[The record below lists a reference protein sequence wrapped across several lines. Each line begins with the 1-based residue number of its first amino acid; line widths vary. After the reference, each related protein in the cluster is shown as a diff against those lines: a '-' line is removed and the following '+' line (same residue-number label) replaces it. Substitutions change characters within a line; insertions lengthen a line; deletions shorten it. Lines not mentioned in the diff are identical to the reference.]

1 MMKLDV
7 IDFARRVGI
16 SVDEANKWLE
26 EYHIEVEVL
35 LDIAYDAGYGVGYKQ
50 GYDDGFG
57 EE

>member
-26 EYHIEVEVL
+26 ANETEANVIAL
-35 LDIAYDAGYGVGYKQ
+35 IAYKDGWECGYHSNAA
-50 GYDDGFG
+50 
-57 EE
+57 EEDY